1 MSSAPAALAAPVAP
15 RRFGW
20 IADVA
25 RVLAPF
31 VVALLVGAIILWATG
46 RDAIETYRLL
56 ARYSLGDWSAI
67 TDTLAAAT
75 PLMLTGLATAFA
87 FRAGVFNVG
96 VEGSLYLGG
105 FAAAWA
111 GFTFV
116 HVGAIPL
123 MAVALALAALGGAIV
138 GFVPGLLKVL
148 WGVDEVVS
156 TLMFNFVVI
165 GITSYLVNGPYL
177 ARGTANSMSPQIAS
191 QAELP
196 SLSPPS
202 QMTAGILIAAG
213 TAILFWFVY
222 ARTTIGYELRTVGAN
237 RRFAAASGISLGR
250 AILVAMIVSGLVG
263 GLAGGVQIL
272 GVNHR
277 FIDHFSPGYGFTG
290 IAVALLGRNTAV
302 GCVIAAIFF
311 GALANGGSTVQLFTN
326 IPLELISV
334 LQGTVMILAV
344 VQLGRRRART
354 G

>member
-1 MSSAPAALAAPVAP
+1 MGTPAPLAPPLASRRVGWAADA
-15 RRFGW
+15 
-20 IADVA
+20 A
-25 RVLAPF
+25 RVFAPF
-31 VVALLVGAIILWATG
+31 AAAILVGAIILWATG
-46 RDAIETYRLL
+46 RNAIETYRLL
-56 ARYSLGDWSAI
+56 AHYSFGDWSAI
-67 TDTLAAAT
+67 TNTLADAT

-96 VEGSLYLGG
+96 VEGSLYLGA
-105 FAAAWA
+105 FAAAWV

-116 HVGAIPL
+116 HVTSIPL
-123 MAVALALAALGGAIV
+123 IAAALALAAVAGALVALI
-138 GFVPGLLKVL
+138 PALLKVL
-148 WGVDEVVS
+148 WSVDEVVT

-165 GITSYLVNGPYL
+165 GLTSYLVNGPYL
-177 ARGTANSMSPQIAS
+177 SIGTANSMSPLVAN

-213 TAILFWFVY
+213 TALAFWFVY

-237 RRFAAASGISLGR
+237 RRFATASGIRFGR
-250 AILVAMIVSGLVG
+250 AILVAMVVSGLIG
-263 GLAGGVQIL
+263 GLAGGIQIL

-290 IAVALLGRNTAV
+290 IAVALLGRNTAL
-302 GCVIAAIFF
+302 GCVLAAIFF

-334 LQGTVMILAV
+334 LQGTVMIFAV
-344 VQLGRRRART
+344 IQLGRAR
-354 G
+354 GGRG